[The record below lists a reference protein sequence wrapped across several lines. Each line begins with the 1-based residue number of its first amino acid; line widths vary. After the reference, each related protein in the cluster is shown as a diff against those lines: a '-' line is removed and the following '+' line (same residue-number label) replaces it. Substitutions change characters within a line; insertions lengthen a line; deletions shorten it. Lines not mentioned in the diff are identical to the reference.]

1 MSIQVGGGR
10 YLIGFDGCFNP
21 FNPSGAF
28 ATSITFST
36 SASLYDGW
44 DWYFDPISFNY
55 ERWEFY
61 KNTRGGLIIML
72 KNKFYKNLFQSLSAL
87 GGILIVYIP
96 CIFGY
101 IESIKYESDLGWIML
116 VAPLSLFI
124 LYFLI
129 GFYWI
134 FQKVIIDDNGIR
146 IILINKIIKEC
157 KWYEIDIIE
166 EANIMKNPA
175 IRIKNVDGTEI
186 HLDKRK
192 SIIKALE
199 KYSKKKI
206 IK

>member
-1 MSIQVGGGR
+1 MI
-10 YLIGFDGCFNP
+10 
-21 FNPSGAF
+21 
-28 ATSITFST
+28 
-36 SASLYDGW
+36 
-44 DWYFDPISFNY
+44 
-55 ERWEFY
+55 
-61 KNTRGGLIIML
+61 

-166 EANIMKNPA
+166 EANIMRNPA
-175 IRIKNVDGTEI
+175 IRIKNVDGTET

-192 SIIKALE
+192 SIIQALE

>member
-1 MSIQVGGGR
+1 MV
-10 YLIGFDGCFNP
+10 
-21 FNPSGAF
+21 
-28 ATSITFST
+28 
-36 SASLYDGW
+36 
-44 DWYFDPISFNY
+44 
-55 ERWEFY
+55 
-61 KNTRGGLIIML
+61 

-101 IESIKYESDLGWIML
+101 IESIKYGSDLGWIML

-134 FQKVIIDDNGIR
+134 FQKVIIDDNGIK

-157 KWYEIDIIE
+157 KWYEIDVIE

-175 IRIKNVDGTEI
+175 INIINIDGTEI

-192 SIIKALE
+192 SIIQALE

-206 IK
+206 IKYGNN

>member
-1 MSIQVGGGR
+1 
-10 YLIGFDGCFNP
+10 
-21 FNPSGAF
+21 
-28 ATSITFST
+28 
-36 SASLYDGW
+36 
-44 DWYFDPISFNY
+44 
-55 ERWEFY
+55 
-61 KNTRGGLIIML
+61 ML

-87 GGILIVYIP
+87 GGIFIVYIP

-157 KWYEIDIIE
+157 KWCQIDIIE

-175 IRIKNVDGTEI
+175 IRIKNIDGTEI

-192 SIIKALE
+192 SIIQALE

>member
-1 MSIQVGGGR
+1 MI
-10 YLIGFDGCFNP
+10 
-21 FNPSGAF
+21 
-28 ATSITFST
+28 
-36 SASLYDGW
+36 
-44 DWYFDPISFNY
+44 
-55 ERWEFY
+55 
-61 KNTRGGLIIML
+61 
-72 KNKFYKNLFQSLSAL
+72 KNKFFKNLLQSLSAL

-101 IESIKYESDLGWIML
+101 IESIKYGSDLGWILL

-157 KWYEIDIIE
+157 KWYEVDIIE
-166 EANIMKNPA
+166 EANIMKNLA
-175 IRIKNVDGTEI
+175 IRIKNIDGTEI

-192 SIIKALE
+192 SIIQALE

>member
-1 MSIQVGGGR
+1 
-10 YLIGFDGCFNP
+10 
-21 FNPSGAF
+21 
-28 ATSITFST
+28 
-36 SASLYDGW
+36 
-44 DWYFDPISFNY
+44 
-55 ERWEFY
+55 
-61 KNTRGGLIIML
+61 ML

-166 EANIMKNPA
+166 EVNIMKNPA
-175 IRIKNVDGTEI
+175 IRIKNIDGTEI

-192 SIIKALE
+192 SIIQALE

>member
-1 MSIQVGGGR
+1 
-10 YLIGFDGCFNP
+10 
-21 FNPSGAF
+21 
-28 ATSITFST
+28 
-36 SASLYDGW
+36 
-44 DWYFDPISFNY
+44 
-55 ERWEFY
+55 
-61 KNTRGGLIIML
+61 ML

-101 IESIKYESDLGWIML
+101 IESIKYESDFGWILL

-134 FQKVIIDDNGIR
+134 FQKVIIDDTGVR
-146 IILINKIIKEC
+146 IVLINRIIKEC
-157 KWYEIDIIE
+157 KWYEIDVIE

-175 IRIKNVDGTEI
+175 IRIKNIDGTEI

-192 SIIKALE
+192 SIIQALE
-199 KYSKKKI
+199 NYAKKKI
-206 IK
+206 VK

>member
-1 MSIQVGGGR
+1 
-10 YLIGFDGCFNP
+10 
-21 FNPSGAF
+21 
-28 ATSITFST
+28 
-36 SASLYDGW
+36 
-44 DWYFDPISFNY
+44 
-55 ERWEFY
+55 
-61 KNTRGGLIIML
+61 ML
-72 KNKFYKNLFQSLSAL
+72 KQKFFKNLFQSLSTL

-101 IESIKYESDLGWIML
+101 IESIKYESNLGWIIL

-134 FQKVIIDDNGIR
+134 FQKVIIDERGIK
-146 IILINKIIKEC
+146 ITLLNKIIKER
-157 KWYEIDIIE
+157 KWNEIDIIE

-175 IRIKNVDGTEI
+175 IRIKNIDGTEI

-192 SIIKALE
+192 SIIQVLE

>member
-1 MSIQVGGGR
+1 
-10 YLIGFDGCFNP
+10 
-21 FNPSGAF
+21 
-28 ATSITFST
+28 
-36 SASLYDGW
+36 
-44 DWYFDPISFNY
+44 
-55 ERWEFY
+55 
-61 KNTRGGLIIML
+61 ML

-157 KWYEIDIIE
+157 KWYEIDIME

-175 IRIKNVDGTEI
+175 IRIKNIDGTEI

-192 SIIKALE
+192 SIIQALE

-206 IK
+206 IN

>member
-1 MSIQVGGGR
+1 
-10 YLIGFDGCFNP
+10 
-21 FNPSGAF
+21 
-28 ATSITFST
+28 
-36 SASLYDGW
+36 
-44 DWYFDPISFNY
+44 
-55 ERWEFY
+55 
-61 KNTRGGLIIML
+61 ML

-101 IESIKYESDLGWIML
+101 IESIKYESNLGWIML

-175 IRIKNVDGTEI
+175 IRIKNIDGTEI

-192 SIIKALE
+192 SIIQALE

>member
-1 MSIQVGGGR
+1 MI
-10 YLIGFDGCFNP
+10 
-21 FNPSGAF
+21 
-28 ATSITFST
+28 
-36 SASLYDGW
+36 
-44 DWYFDPISFNY
+44 
-55 ERWEFY
+55 
-61 KNTRGGLIIML
+61 
-72 KNKFYKNLFQSLSAL
+72 KNKFFKNLFQLLSAL

-101 IESIKYESDLGWIML
+101 IESIKYGSDLGWIML

-175 IRIKNVDGTEI
+175 IRIKNIDGTEI

-192 SIIKALE
+192 SIIQALE

>member
-1 MSIQVGGGR
+1 M
-10 YLIGFDGCFNP
+10 F
-21 FNPSGAF
+21 
-28 ATSITFST
+28 
-36 SASLYDGW
+36 
-44 DWYFDPISFNY
+44 
-55 ERWEFY
+55 
-61 KNTRGGLIIML
+61 

-134 FQKVIIDDNGIR
+134 FQIVIIDDNGIR
-146 IILINKIIKEC
+146 IILINKIIKER

-175 IRIKNVDGTEI
+175 IRIKNLDGTEI

-192 SIIKALE
+192 SIIQALE

>member
-1 MSIQVGGGR
+1 
-10 YLIGFDGCFNP
+10 
-21 FNPSGAF
+21 
-28 ATSITFST
+28 
-36 SASLYDGW
+36 
-44 DWYFDPISFNY
+44 
-55 ERWEFY
+55 
-61 KNTRGGLIIML
+61 ML

-175 IRIKNVDGTEI
+175 IRIKTFDGSEI
-186 HLDKRK
+186 HLDRRK
-192 SIIKALE
+192 NIIKVIE
-199 KYSKKKI
+199 KHSKIVK
-206 IK
+206 

>member
-1 MSIQVGGGR
+1 MI
-10 YLIGFDGCFNP
+10 
-21 FNPSGAF
+21 
-28 ATSITFST
+28 
-36 SASLYDGW
+36 
-44 DWYFDPISFNY
+44 
-55 ERWEFY
+55 
-61 KNTRGGLIIML
+61 
-72 KNKFYKNLFQSLSAL
+72 KNKFFKNLFQLLSAL

-116 VAPLSLFI
+116 VAPLSLII

-146 IILINKIIKEC
+146 ITLINKIIKDC

-175 IRIKNVDGTEI
+175 IRIKNIDGTEI

-192 SIIKALE
+192 SIIQALE

>member
-1 MSIQVGGGR
+1 
-10 YLIGFDGCFNP
+10 
-21 FNPSGAF
+21 
-28 ATSITFST
+28 
-36 SASLYDGW
+36 
-44 DWYFDPISFNY
+44 
-55 ERWEFY
+55 
-61 KNTRGGLIIML
+61 ML

-87 GGILIVYIP
+87 GGILIIYIP

-101 IESIKYESDLGWIML
+101 IESIKYGSDLGWIML

-166 EANIMKNPA
+166 EANIMRNPA
-175 IRIKNVDGTEI
+175 IRIKNIDGTEI

-192 SIIKALE
+192 SIIQALE

>member
-1 MSIQVGGGR
+1 
-10 YLIGFDGCFNP
+10 
-21 FNPSGAF
+21 
-28 ATSITFST
+28 
-36 SASLYDGW
+36 
-44 DWYFDPISFNY
+44 
-55 ERWEFY
+55 
-61 KNTRGGLIIML
+61 ML
-72 KNKFYKNLFQSLSAL
+72 KNTFYKNLFLSLSIL
-87 GGILIVYIP
+87 GGISIVYIP

-101 IESIKYESDLGWIML
+101 IESIKYESDLGWILL

-124 LYFLI
+124 LYFLL

-166 EANIMKNPA
+166 EANIMRNPA
-175 IRIKNVDGTEI
+175 IRIKNVDGTET

-192 SIIKALE
+192 SIIQALE

-206 IK
+206 TK

>member
-1 MSIQVGGGR
+1 
-10 YLIGFDGCFNP
+10 
-21 FNPSGAF
+21 
-28 ATSITFST
+28 
-36 SASLYDGW
+36 
-44 DWYFDPISFNY
+44 
-55 ERWEFY
+55 
-61 KNTRGGLIIML
+61 ML

-101 IESIKYESDLGWIML
+101 IESIKYESDLGCIML

-134 FQKVIIDDNGIR
+134 FQIVIIDDNWIR
-146 IILINKIIKEC
+146 IILINKIIKER
-157 KWYEIDIIE
+157 KWCQIDIIE
-166 EANIMKNPA
+166 EANILKNPA
-175 IRIKNVDGTEI
+175 IRIKNIDGTEI

-192 SIIKALE
+192 SIIQALE

>member
-1 MSIQVGGGR
+1 
-10 YLIGFDGCFNP
+10 
-21 FNPSGAF
+21 
-28 ATSITFST
+28 
-36 SASLYDGW
+36 
-44 DWYFDPISFNY
+44 
-55 ERWEFY
+55 
-61 KNTRGGLIIML
+61 ML

-134 FQKVIIDDNGIR
+134 FQIVIIDDNGIR

-175 IRIKNVDGTEI
+175 IRIKNIDGTEI

-192 SIIKALE
+192 SIIQALE

>member
-1 MSIQVGGGR
+1 
-10 YLIGFDGCFNP
+10 
-21 FNPSGAF
+21 
-28 ATSITFST
+28 
-36 SASLYDGW
+36 
-44 DWYFDPISFNY
+44 
-55 ERWEFY
+55 
-61 KNTRGGLIIML
+61 ML

-116 VAPLSLFI
+116 IAPLSLFI

-175 IRIKNVDGTEI
+175 IRIKNIDGTEI

-192 SIIKALE
+192 SIIQALE

>member
-1 MSIQVGGGR
+1 MI
-10 YLIGFDGCFNP
+10 
-21 FNPSGAF
+21 
-28 ATSITFST
+28 
-36 SASLYDGW
+36 
-44 DWYFDPISFNY
+44 
-55 ERWEFY
+55 
-61 KNTRGGLIIML
+61 

-134 FQKVIIDDNGIR
+134 FQKVIIDDTGIR

-166 EANIMKNPA
+166 EANIMRNPA
-175 IRIKNVDGTEI
+175 IRIKNIDGTEI

-192 SIIKALE
+192 SIIQALE

>member
-1 MSIQVGGGR
+1 MV
-10 YLIGFDGCFNP
+10 
-21 FNPSGAF
+21 
-28 ATSITFST
+28 
-36 SASLYDGW
+36 
-44 DWYFDPISFNY
+44 
-55 ERWEFY
+55 
-61 KNTRGGLIIML
+61 

-87 GGILIVYIP
+87 GGISLVYIP

-157 KWYEIDIIE
+157 KWYEIDFFE
-166 EANIMKNPA
+166 EDNIMKNPA
-175 IRIKNVDGTEI
+175 INIKNIDGTEI

-192 SIIKALE
+192 SIIQALE

-206 IK
+206 IKY

>member
-1 MSIQVGGGR
+1 
-10 YLIGFDGCFNP
+10 
-21 FNPSGAF
+21 
-28 ATSITFST
+28 
-36 SASLYDGW
+36 
-44 DWYFDPISFNY
+44 
-55 ERWEFY
+55 
-61 KNTRGGLIIML
+61 ML
-72 KNKFYKNLFQSLSAL
+72 KNTFYKNLFQSLSTL

-96 CIFGY
+96 FIFGY
-101 IESIKYESDLGWIML
+101 IESIKHESDLGWIIL

-157 KWYEIDIIE
+157 KWHEIDVIE

-175 IRIKNVDGTEI
+175 IRIKNIGGTEI

-192 SIIKALE
+192 SIIQVLE
-199 KYSKKKI
+199 KYSKEKI

>member
-1 MSIQVGGGR
+1 
-10 YLIGFDGCFNP
+10 
-21 FNPSGAF
+21 
-28 ATSITFST
+28 
-36 SASLYDGW
+36 
-44 DWYFDPISFNY
+44 
-55 ERWEFY
+55 
-61 KNTRGGLIIML
+61 ML

-101 IESIKYESDLGWIML
+101 IESIKYGSDLGWIML

-157 KWYEIDIIE
+157 KWYEIDIIV

-175 IRIKNVDGTEI
+175 IRIKNIDGTEI

-192 SIIKALE
+192 IIIQALE

>member
-1 MSIQVGGGR
+1 
-10 YLIGFDGCFNP
+10 
-21 FNPSGAF
+21 
-28 ATSITFST
+28 
-36 SASLYDGW
+36 
-44 DWYFDPISFNY
+44 
-55 ERWEFY
+55 
-61 KNTRGGLIIML
+61 ML

-175 IRIKNVDGTEI
+175 IRIKNIDGTEI

-192 SIIKALE
+192 SIIQALE

-206 IK
+206 VK

>member
-1 MSIQVGGGR
+1 MI
-10 YLIGFDGCFNP
+10 
-21 FNPSGAF
+21 
-28 ATSITFST
+28 
-36 SASLYDGW
+36 
-44 DWYFDPISFNY
+44 
-55 ERWEFY
+55 
-61 KNTRGGLIIML
+61 
-72 KNKFYKNLFQSLSAL
+72 KNKFFKNLFQLLSAL

-175 IRIKNVDGTEI
+175 IRIKNIDGTEI

-192 SIIKALE
+192 SIIQALE

-206 IK
+206 IKY

>member
-1 MSIQVGGGR
+1 
-10 YLIGFDGCFNP
+10 
-21 FNPSGAF
+21 
-28 ATSITFST
+28 
-36 SASLYDGW
+36 
-44 DWYFDPISFNY
+44 
-55 ERWEFY
+55 
-61 KNTRGGLIIML
+61 ML
-72 KNKFYKNLFQSLSAL
+72 KQKFFKNLFQSLSTL

-101 IESIKYESDLGWIML
+101 IESIKYESNLGWIML

-175 IRIKNVDGTEI
+175 IRIKNINGTEI

-192 SIIKALE
+192 SIIQSLE

>member
-1 MSIQVGGGR
+1 
-10 YLIGFDGCFNP
+10 
-21 FNPSGAF
+21 
-28 ATSITFST
+28 
-36 SASLYDGW
+36 
-44 DWYFDPISFNY
+44 
-55 ERWEFY
+55 
-61 KNTRGGLIIML
+61 ML

-101 IESIKYESDLGWIML
+101 IESIKYGSDLGWIML

-175 IRIKNVDGTEI
+175 IRIKNIDGTEI
-186 HLDKRK
+186 YLDKRK
-192 SIIKALE
+192 SIIQALE
-199 KYSKKKI
+199 KYTKKKI

>member
-1 MSIQVGGGR
+1 
-10 YLIGFDGCFNP
+10 
-21 FNPSGAF
+21 
-28 ATSITFST
+28 
-36 SASLYDGW
+36 
-44 DWYFDPISFNY
+44 
-55 ERWEFY
+55 
-61 KNTRGGLIIML
+61 ML
-72 KNKFYKNLFQSLSAL
+72 KHKFYKNLFQSLSAL

-101 IESIKYESDLGWIML
+101 IESIEYGSDLGWIML

-166 EANIMKNPA
+166 EANIMRNPA
-175 IRIKNVDGTEI
+175 IRIKTFDGSEI
-186 HLDKRK
+186 HLDRRK
-192 SIIKALE
+192 NIIKVIE
-199 KYSKKKI
+199 KHSKIVK
-206 IK
+206 

>member
-1 MSIQVGGGR
+1 
-10 YLIGFDGCFNP
+10 
-21 FNPSGAF
+21 
-28 ATSITFST
+28 
-36 SASLYDGW
+36 
-44 DWYFDPISFNY
+44 
-55 ERWEFY
+55 
-61 KNTRGGLIIML
+61 ML
-72 KNKFYKNLFQSLSAL
+72 KNKFYKNLFQSLSVL

-96 CIFGY
+96 SIFGY

-157 KWYEIDIIE
+157 KWYEIDIME

-175 IRIKNVDGTEI
+175 IRIKNIDGTEI

-192 SIIKALE
+192 SIIQALE

>member
-1 MSIQVGGGR
+1 
-10 YLIGFDGCFNP
+10 
-21 FNPSGAF
+21 
-28 ATSITFST
+28 
-36 SASLYDGW
+36 
-44 DWYFDPISFNY
+44 
-55 ERWEFY
+55 
-61 KNTRGGLIIML
+61 ML

-87 GGILIVYIP
+87 GGILIAYIP

-134 FQKVIIDDNGIR
+134 FQIVIIDDNGIR
-146 IILINKIIKEC
+146 IILINKIIKER
-157 KWYEIDIIE
+157 KWCQIDIIE
-166 EANIMKNPA
+166 ETNIMKNPA
-175 IRIKNVDGTEI
+175 IRIKNIDGTEI

-192 SIIKALE
+192 SIIQALE

>member
-1 MSIQVGGGR
+1 
-10 YLIGFDGCFNP
+10 
-21 FNPSGAF
+21 
-28 ATSITFST
+28 
-36 SASLYDGW
+36 
-44 DWYFDPISFNY
+44 
-55 ERWEFY
+55 
-61 KNTRGGLIIML
+61 ML

-101 IESIKYESDLGWIML
+101 IESIKYGSDLGWIML

-146 IILINKIIKEC
+146 IILINKIIKQL
-157 KWYEIDIIE
+157 KWKEIDIIE

-175 IRIKNVDGTEI
+175 IRIKTLNGTEI

-192 SIIKALE
+192 
-199 KYSKKKI
+199 KI
-206 IK
+206 IKVIEIYSQKKIVK

>member
-1 MSIQVGGGR
+1 
-10 YLIGFDGCFNP
+10 
-21 FNPSGAF
+21 
-28 ATSITFST
+28 
-36 SASLYDGW
+36 
-44 DWYFDPISFNY
+44 
-55 ERWEFY
+55 
-61 KNTRGGLIIML
+61 ML
-72 KNKFYKNLFQSLSAL
+72 KNQFYKNLFQSLSAL

-134 FQKVIIDDNGIR
+134 FQIVIIDDNGIR
-146 IILINKIIKEC
+146 IILINKIIKER
-157 KWYEIDIIE
+157 KWCQIDIIE

-175 IRIKNVDGTEI
+175 IRIKNIDGTEI

-192 SIIKALE
+192 SIIQALE

>member
-1 MSIQVGGGR
+1 
-10 YLIGFDGCFNP
+10 
-21 FNPSGAF
+21 
-28 ATSITFST
+28 
-36 SASLYDGW
+36 
-44 DWYFDPISFNY
+44 
-55 ERWEFY
+55 
-61 KNTRGGLIIML
+61 ML
-72 KNKFYKNLFQSLSAL
+72 KQKFFKNLFQSLSAL

-134 FQKVIIDDNGIR
+134 FQKVIIDERGIK
-146 IILINKIIKEC
+146 ITLLNKIIKERN
-157 KWYEIDIIE
+157 WNEIDIIE
-166 EANIMKNPA
+166 EANIMRNPA
-175 IRIKNVDGTEI
+175 IRIKNIDGIEI

-192 SIIKALE
+192 SIIQALE

>member
-1 MSIQVGGGR
+1 MI
-10 YLIGFDGCFNP
+10 
-21 FNPSGAF
+21 
-28 ATSITFST
+28 
-36 SASLYDGW
+36 
-44 DWYFDPISFNY
+44 
-55 ERWEFY
+55 
-61 KNTRGGLIIML
+61 
-72 KNKFYKNLFQSLSAL
+72 KNKFFKNLFQSLSAL

-101 IESIKYESDLGWIML
+101 IESIKYGSDLGWIML

-166 EANIMKNPA
+166 EANIMRNPA
-175 IRIKNVDGTEI
+175 IRIKNIDGTEI

-192 SIIKALE
+192 SIIQALE

>member
-1 MSIQVGGGR
+1 
-10 YLIGFDGCFNP
+10 
-21 FNPSGAF
+21 
-28 ATSITFST
+28 
-36 SASLYDGW
+36 
-44 DWYFDPISFNY
+44 
-55 ERWEFY
+55 
-61 KNTRGGLIIML
+61 ML

-101 IESIKYESDLGWIML
+101 IESIKYGSDLGWIML

-175 IRIKNVDGTEI
+175 IRIKNIDETEI
-186 HLDKRK
+186 YLDKRK
-192 SIIKALE
+192 SIIQALE